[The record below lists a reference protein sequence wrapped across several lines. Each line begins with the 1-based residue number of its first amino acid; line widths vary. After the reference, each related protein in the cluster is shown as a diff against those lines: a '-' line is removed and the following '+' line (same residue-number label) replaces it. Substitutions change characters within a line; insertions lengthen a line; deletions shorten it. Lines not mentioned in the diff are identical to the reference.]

1 MVLLGLLFMFS
12 ACAMCL
18 DCDTDGA
25 DKNKLQYLRKEGGG
39 GAFSAIGPVT
49 SVDCLGKIVDV
60 VVGEEKTN
68 SGWKETGPPCVSHF
82 LR

>member
-25 DKNKLQYLRKEGGG
+25 ESQIDKNKLRYLRKEGGG
-39 GAFSAIGPVT
+39 A
-49 SVDCLGKIVDV
+49 
-60 VVGEEKTN
+60 
-68 SGWKETGPPCVSHF
+68 HF
-82 LR
+82 LLLAP